1 MPDCGDGA
9 ANPAPREGTHLR
21 PQARGPEAPDR
32 ARVPSPFPSHG
43 ETESGRRCAWS
54 LGTRGCRVPPRVPE
68 DQPPGGG
75 SRPAGG
81 LGPPQR
87 GLSTCAPAGSK
98 LCGGGVCVLIEK
110 RVASQARLPSLARW
124 GSCRCHGAGGL
135 LGVHERP
142 PARAPGCVQHG
153 AEPLLGRA
161 PRLKG
166 AGRNKYG
173 PLRGTSP
180 TLRDAEAWPWRYRC
194 AQACKVCTGV
204 CGCVWMCESMQGMCR
219 HVWVCADVCGCVR
232 ACAGGC
238 ESSLSLQGTWP
249 YPP

>member
-98 LCGGGVCVLIEK
+98 LSVGVECVSLLKSVWPARQDSQVWHGGGAAGAAELGVCWGFTSPGVCAA
-110 RVASQARLPSLARW
+110 RCRASAGPGPETQRCREEQVWALERDVSHPTGRRSLAL
-124 GSCRCHGAGGL
+124 AL
-135 LGVHERP
+135 
-142 PARAPGCVQHG
+142 Q
-153 AEPLLGRA
+153 
-161 PRLKG
+161 
-166 AGRNKYG
+166 
-173 PLRGTSP
+173 
-180 TLRDAEAWPWRYRC
+180 
-194 AQACKVCTGV
+194 
-204 CGCVWMCESMQGMCR
+204 
-219 HVWVCADVCGCVR
+219 VCAGV
-232 ACAGGC
+232 
-238 ESSLSLQGTWP
+238 
-249 YPP
+249 

>member
-43 ETESGRRCAWS
+43 ETESGRRCTWS

-98 LCGGGVCVLIEK
+98 LSVGVECVSLLKSVWPARQDSQVWPGGG
-110 RVASQARLPSLARW
+110 AA
-124 GSCRCHGAGGL
+124 GATE
-135 LGVHERP
+135 LGVCWGFTRGRRP
-142 PARAPGCVQHG
+142 EPRGVCSTVQSLCWAGPRDSKVPG
-153 AEPLLGRA
+153 
-161 PRLKG
+161 
-166 AGRNKYG
+166 
-173 PLRGTSP
+173 GTSMGP
-180 TLRDAEAWPWRYRC
+180 
-194 AQACKVCTGV
+194 
-204 CGCVWMCESMQGMCR
+204 
-219 HVWVCADVCGCVR
+219 
-232 ACAGGC
+232 
-238 ESSLSLQGTWP
+238 
-249 YPP
+249 